1 MFTGDPQQVARLK
14 SMITEPSVCIEQK
27 GKEQFP
33 LRCSLRLVITTND
46 DRSAPVMS
54 GERRYNVNEV
64 SSELAATTDGT
75 ALHKDYFK
83 TLWAVKP
90 ELVALY
96 LYHRDISGYVPED
109 VPLGQAEAAQAAL
122 HLTLVQAFWKTALE
136 NEVLVCETRRH
147 TTDEMVGDYQRP
159 VSREQRRTWR
169 FGGAPIPK
177 TLVYEAFRTRRG
189 TQYTGE
195 EAFWVESRRIFGGNM
210 TETRKPEDYAG
221 MPGRPR
227 CAVFGPLR
235 ACCAAFK
242 AQSGVEVGDPG
253 AADVR
258 VAAGVPAWETLA

>member
-1 MFTGDPQQVARLK
+1 
-14 SMITEPSVCIEQK
+14 MITEPSVCIEQK

-75 ALHKDYFK
+75 ALHKDYFN

-90 ELVALY
+90 ELIALY
-96 LYHRDISGYVPED
+96 LYHRDIGAYNPD
-109 VPLGQAEAAQAAL
+109 DIPLGEAEAAQAAL

-147 TTDEMVGDYQRP
+147 TTDEMVGDYQRS

-177 TLVYEAFRTRRG
+177 SLVYEAFRTRRG

-235 ACCAAFK
+235 ACCVAFK